1 MKKAMVFG
9 SGLSGKGSM
18 RLLEKI
24 GYDVIMVD
32 DKDGVSIK
40 SSDAMT
46 MLDDVDIFIKSPGI
60 PYVDLIKKA
69 IEKKIDV
76 LNEIEIAYRYMKEN
90 NIKSKIIAVTGTN
103 GKTTVTTKIT
113 ELLKF
118 SGFKAEYSGNIG
130 VSFADLIL
138 NENGL
143 DYIVLELS
151 SFQLENIDT
160 FKADIAMIINLT
172 PDHLE
177 RYKNLEE
184 YYLTKFKVCNLQDK
198 ETIFILNKDSYE
210 INELLNNK
218 IALKSKIITISKE
231 ETSADYYV
239 YDNKIKNSNGIE
251 ILKCDKLTLKG
262 KHNLENMLFVVA
274 VAKILNIENEKI
286 RDFLYST
293 KTIEHRMENF
303 HKFGNITFIND
314 SKGTNIEASKYAIEA
329 FPDCILICGGYD
341 KKLDWI
347 PLVQLIRR
355 YTKKVF
361 LIGQIAQILKNLL
374 LEIGYDRNNI
384 FTLND
389 IEHSLEYMKAHM
401 DKNLEQVVLLSP
413 STSSYDQFSDFEMRG
428 KIFKNLVKNIFVE

>member
-9 SGLSGKGSM
+9 SGLSGKGAR

-24 GYDVIMVD
+24 GYEVVMVD
-32 DKDGVSIK
+32 DKDESSIK
-40 SSDAMT
+40 SSDAIAI
-46 MLDDVDIFIKSPGI
+46 LDDVDIFIKSPGI
-60 PYVDLIKKA
+60 PYVELIKKA
-69 IEKKIDV
+69 MEKKINV
-76 LNEIEIAYRYMKEN
+76 VNEIEIAYRYMKEN
-90 NIKSKIIAVTGTN
+90 NIKSKLIAVTGTN

-118 SGFKAEYSGNIG
+118 SGFRAEYSGNIG
-130 VSFADLIL
+130 VSFAELIL
-138 NENGL
+138 NENEL

-151 SFQLENIDT
+151 SFQLENINT
-160 FKADIAMIINLT
+160 FRADISMVINLT

-184 YYLTKFKVCNLQDK
+184 YYLTKFKICNLQEK
-198 ETIFILNKDSYE
+198 ENIFILNRDSCE
-210 INELLNNK
+210 IKEILNNK
-218 IALKSKIITISKE
+218 ISLKNKIITISKE

-239 YDNKIKNSNGIE
+239 DDNKIKNRNGNE
-251 ILKCDKLTLKG
+251 ILECDKIALKG

-274 VAKILNIENEKI
+274 VAKILNIEDEKI
-286 RDFLYST
+286 KSFLYNT
-293 KTIEHRMENF
+293 KTIEHRMEIF

-329 FPDCILICGGYD
+329 CTDCILICGGYD
-341 KKLDWI
+341 KKLDWM
-347 PLVQLIRR
+347 PLAQLIKK
-355 YTKKVF
+355 YTKQVY
-361 LIGQIAQILKNLL
+361 LIGQIATILKELL
-374 LEIGYDRNNI
+374 LELGYESKNI

-389 IEHSLEYMKAHM
+389 IEHSLEYMKKHM

-428 KIFKNLVKNIFVE
+428 KIFKKLVRNIFV